1 MASVSKTCIIPM
13 QDILSLGNEARMNTP
28 GVADGNWT
36 WPESVLLQFF
46 SSLVPE
52 ASKISTNGEFV
63 RSRSGNWR

>member
-1 MASVSKTCIIPM
+1 M

-36 WPESVLLQFF
+36 WRIGSPQFF

-52 ASKISTNGEFV
+52 ASKLAQMVSLYDRAQEIGDNLQKEKV
-63 RSRSGNWR
+63 DI